1 MPIYS
6 QEIIEEVRSR
16 SDIVTVIS
24 SRISLSKKGSNYFG
38 CCPFHN
44 EKTASFSVSR
54 DRQMYH
60 CFGCGVSGNVYTF
73 LMEYENMSFV
83 EAVKELAGQA
93 GVSLPERELTREERM
108 AQDRK
113 TKLFDIQ
120 KDAASYFYALLRSER
135 GKLGMDYFKNRGLT
149 DEIMQ
154 RFGLGFAD
162 KYYDDLYNYLH
173 KKGYPDELLN
183 KSGLIGFDNKHG
195 MHDKFF
201 NRVMFPIFNERGRVV
216 AFGGRVMGD
225 GEPKYLNSNETDI
238 FEKSR
243 NLYGLY
249 YARSSK
255 RGSIIL
261 CEGYMDVIAL
271 HQAGFDN
278 AVAALGTAFNERHAN
293 LIKKYAS
300 KIYLSFD
307 SDGAGQKAALRA
319 IPVLKNVG
327 IATKIIKMSPYKDPD
342 EFIKNLGAEEYQKR
356 IDEAEDSFLFEIEVM
371 RNDYD
376 MRDPQSKSEFQKEV
390 AKKLMEFPIELERE
404 NYLSSV
410 AEKFFINSDQLREL
424 VKQLA
429 AQGYVKATPVV
440 RPTSAKKTDTESGA
454 LKSQGLLLT
463 WLIDNPSLYDTVRAR
478 ISPDD
483 FTDETYRLIAT
494 ELFAQIEEGRLNP
507 AGIISLFGEDDEGQ
521 KKAAAAFHKSLPFEQ
536 DENGK
541 SKALDDVI
549 RNIKK
554 ESSVARLT
562 SNASEEGAG
571 LNALQDF
578 LSEQAKMKKG
588 DHK

>member
-1 MPIYS
+1 MPMYS

-16 SDIVTVIS
+16 SDIVSVIS
-24 SRISLSKKGSNYFG
+24 GRISLSKKGSNYFG

-83 EAVKELAGQA
+83 EAVKELAAQA
-93 GVSLPERELTREERM
+93 GVALPEREMTKEERL
-108 AQDRK
+108 AQDKKSR
-113 TKLFDIQ
+113 LFEIQ

-135 GKLGMDYFKNRGLT
+135 GRLGMDYFKGRGLT
-149 DEIMQ
+149 DEIMKK
-154 RFGLGFAD
+154 FGLGFAD

-173 KKGYPDELLN
+173 QKGYPDDLLKN
-183 KSGLIGFDNKHG
+183 SGLVGFDGKHG

-243 NLYGLY
+243 NLYGLN
-249 YARSSK
+249 YARTSK
-255 RGSIIL
+255 RGSLIL

-293 LIKKYAS
+293 VIKKYAS
-300 KIYLSFD
+300 KVYLSFD

-319 IPVLKNVG
+319 IPVLKSVG
-327 IATKIIKMSPYKDPD
+327 IPTKIIKMSPYKDPD
-342 EFIKNLGAEEYQKR
+342 EFIKNLGDEEYQKR

-371 RNDYD
+371 RNDFD

-390 AKKLMEFPIELERE
+390 AKKLMDFPIELERE

-424 VKQLA
+424 VRQLA
-429 AQGYVKATPVV
+429 AKGYVKSTPVV
-440 RPTSAKKTDTESGA
+440 RPTSVKKTDTESGA

-463 WLIDNPSLYDTVRAR
+463 WLIDNPSLYDTVRDQ

-483 FTDETYRLIAT
+483 FTDPTYSLIAK
-494 ELFAQIEEGRLNP
+494 ELFAQIEEGKLNP
-507 AGIISLFGEDDEGQ
+507 AGIISLFGEDEEGQ
-521 KKAAAAFHKSLPFEQ
+521 KKAAAAFHKTLPFEQ

-554 ESSVARLT
+554 ESSIARLT